1 MNLNHMNL
9 SSANASELLK
19 LLQAYKAGS
28 ISDEHIIG
36 EINALHQK
44 GFEDIGFAKIDH
56 DRAERQGFPE
66 VIYCQGKTP
75 EQAADIFA
83 HLYRRSTKNIIA
95 SRASLDHFEA
105 VRRLTPQA
113 LYDETARMV
122 YARRDG
128 SPVDQERFILV
139 LTAGTSDIPVAREAG
154 LTAELMGNRVE
165 YCFDVGVA
173 GIHRLLA
180 KKDLIESANVII
192 VAAGMEGALAS
203 VVGGLAAK
211 PVIAV
216 PTSVGYGTAFGGLT
230 ALLSML
236 NSCAAGV
243 AVMNIDNGFG
253 AGRLASMINHMR

>member
-1 MNLNHMNL
+1 MNNIN
-9 SSANASELLK
+9 SVNTSELLK
-19 LLQAYKAGS
+19 LLQSYKAGS
-28 ISDEHIIG
+28 ISDDNIIS
-36 EINALHQK
+36 EINNLHHK

-56 DRAERQGFPE
+56 DRADRQGFPE

-75 EQAADIFA
+75 EQTADIFA
-83 HLYRRSTKNIIA
+83 HLYSRSDKNIIA
-95 SRASLDHFEA
+95 SRAAKEHYTA
-105 VRRLTPQA
+105 VLEKTPQA
-113 LYDETARMV
+113 LYDETAHMI
-122 YARRDG
+122 YAKRDS
-128 SPVDQERFILV
+128 SPIDQKRFVLV

-154 LTAELMGNRVE
+154 LTAELMVNRVE

-180 KKDLIESANVII
+180 KKDLIAAANVII
-192 VAAGMEGALAS
+192 VVAGMEGALAS

>member
-1 MNLNHMNL
+1 MMNINSVNT
-9 SSANASELLK
+9 AELLK
-19 LLQAYKAGS
+19 LLQSYKAGS
-28 ISDEHIIG
+28 ISDDSIIS
-36 EINALHQK
+36 EINNLRHK

-56 DRAERQGFPE
+56 DRADRQGFPE

-75 EQAADIFA
+75 EQTADIFA
-83 HLYRRSTKNIIA
+83 HLYSRSDKNIIA
-95 SRASLDHFEA
+95 SRAAQEHYTA
-105 VRRLTPQA
+105 VLAKTPQA
-113 LYDETARMV
+113 LYDETAHMI
-122 YARRDG
+122 YAKRDKT
-128 SPVDQERFILV
+128 PVDQKRFVLV

-180 KKDLIESANVII
+180 KKDLIAAANVII